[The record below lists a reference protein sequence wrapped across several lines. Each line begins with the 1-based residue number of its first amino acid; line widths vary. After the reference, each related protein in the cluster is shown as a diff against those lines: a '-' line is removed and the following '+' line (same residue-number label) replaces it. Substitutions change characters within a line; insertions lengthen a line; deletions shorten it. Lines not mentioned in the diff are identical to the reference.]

1 MLSPDELMLFSRTEG
16 GTVPMVS
23 FRSGRIA
30 RAGRPQ
36 RVRVYVRVYVRLYT
50 PSVLVWKD
58 MSDPNCETLG
68 ENEAR
73 CQHRV
78 PRSSAHRVRWT
89 MGASR
94 PSQHQVQ
101 LLERRLGLSLLPQA
115 QRGDGG
121 TLHVSQTAHAH
132 NKFSRSYRTST
143 YPILAERYR
152 TVKYTTL

>member
-1 MLSPDELMLFSRTEG
+1 
-16 GTVPMVS
+16 MVS

-73 CQHRV
+73 CQRRV

-89 MGASR
+89 I
-94 PSQHQVQ
+94 
-101 LLERRLGLSLLPQA
+101 LGELRDHRSTRCSSLS
-115 QRGDGG
+115 GG
-121 TLHVSQTAHAH
+121 
-132 NKFSRSYRTST
+132 
-143 YPILAERYR
+143 
-152 TVKYTTL
+152 